1 MELEKRKLDKYFMS
15 TENEFAHIF
24 HKADS
29 YQQQK
34 LFLDILPELWVWNGN
49 YATLLEHWPN
59 NLYPITKAGNCAIRY
74 KIIK

>member
-34 LFLDILPELWVWNGN
+34 LFLDILPEL
-49 YATLLEHWPN
+49 
-59 NLYPITKAGNCAIRY
+59 
-74 KIIK
+74 